1 MSKSR
6 KAFQSRQQIKDKQIN
21 YYLQGDVEKNL
32 EGYRN
37 GLELN
42 EKQLSDAKKNTTFG
56 KTKLR

>member
-6 KAFQSRQQIKDKQIN
+6 KAFQSRQQIKDEQIN
-21 YYLQGDVEKNL
+21 YLLGDVAKNL

-42 EKQLSDAKKNTTFG
+42 KKQLSDAKKNTAFG

>member
-6 KAFQSRQQIKDKQIN
+6 KAFQYRQQIKDEQIN
-21 YYLQGDVEKNL
+21 YLQGDVEENL